1 MRFTFTR
8 EQSEVLGK
16 FLYDSTEV
24 TVVVNTPR
32 DKVLEL
38 AAELN
43 VTSKRIMQ
51 WITNR
56 KRGLKP
62 ELFIKAA
69 FQACGI
75 PGIRGEFLTPGIS
88 KPKKSRKREC
98 PGAPKRP
105 VRYKPRINRSDA
117 VPKLLNFKETGF
129 SNLRRENT
137 EETSVDELYQPYDG
151 EPPIKKIKR
160 EPQPSAA
167 STTEKSDN
175 PSSEGNGM
183 IKQEGLGIGDITD
196 FFQSFPGDELPI
208 SLVKAESQGG
218 VQNSLYSPLN
228 FDSFVKNN
236 TPLSSG
242 GYDEAG
248 KRLPNAVLFPSFLRG
263 LPSNTP
269 NTPKTPLS
277 SMQPKLEIKKP
288 FGRPPPCVGGVDE
301 PSTFGFVQ
309 PTSVKKEPSKIP
321 NTKKRGNPL
330 ARVTA
335 KKPRTKLTDNQQLI
349 LESFYTAK
357 LFTTKE
363 IKEAVAQSA
372 GLPYNKVKIWIMN
385 RKVRDKKGLPS
396 LLPEIK
402 PSKARGFTD
411 VQRRQLMAFF
421 NAGLLEE
428 PTYRKAIA
436 KATCLTEKQIRVW
449 RMNAR
454 AKLKKEGKLERSEV

>member
-1 MRFTFTR
+1 MRFTFTK
-8 EQSEVLGK
+8 QQGEVLGK

-32 DKVLEL
+32 DKVAEL

-62 ELFIKAA
+62 ELFKNAA

-75 PGIRGEFLTPGIS
+75 PGVVGEFLTPGIS

-105 VRYKPRINRSDA
+105 VRFKPRLNRSEA
-117 VPKLLNFKETGF
+117 VPKLLSFKDTGF
-129 SNLRRENT
+129 SNLEPENT
-137 EETSVDELYQPYDG
+137 EETCFDELLWRPSND

-160 EPQPSAA
+160 EPPSLAITA
-167 STTEKSDN
+167 TEKSAN
-175 PSSEGNGM
+175 RTEENSV
-183 IKQEGLGIGDITD
+183 IKQEGLGIGDV
-196 FFQSFPGDELPI
+196 LPI
-208 SLVKAESQGG
+208 GLVSAKSQGG
-218 VQNSLYSPLN
+218 VENSLYSPLN

-236 TPLSSG
+236 SPLSTIA
-242 GYDEAG
+242 YDEAS
-248 KRLPNAVLFPSFLRG
+248 KSLPNAVLFPSFLRG
-263 LPSNTP
+263 LPSNNP

-277 SMQPKLEIKKP
+277 SIQPKLEIKKP
-288 FGRPPPCVGGVDE
+288 FGRPPPCVGGADE
-301 PSTFGFVQ
+301 PYTVGFVQ
-309 PTSVKKEPSKIP
+309 QPSFKKEPSIKLP
-321 NTKKRGNPL
+321 KTKKRGNTI
-330 ARVTA
+330 ARITA

-357 LFTTKE
+357 LFTTKD

-372 GLPYNKVKIWIMN
+372 GLTFKQVKIWIMN

-402 PSKARGFTD
+402 SSKARGFTD
-411 VQRRQLMAFF
+411 IQRRQLTAFF
-421 NAGLLEE
+421 NAGLLDEQ
-428 PTYRKAIA
+428 TYREAIA
-436 KATCLTEKQIRVW
+436 KATGLTEKQIKIW
-449 RMNAR
+449 RMNTR
-454 AKLKKEGKLERSEV
+454 AKLKKEGKLVC